1 MLSERQA
8 LMVAGGAASWPALH
22 RLARA
27 RSVCL
32 QPRGSGRARDWGGTT
47 LVLALLHSVTQLP
60 RKCGTLACVARVEMP
75 TGSFCFTS
83 RGKGGSQEAIPKVFF
98 SAQKGDRKLRF
109 SCHFFLQWAEAHE
122 KFVLVWLLFSHQPLS
137 LHPEALKKSK
147 SDGFLG
153 MLICWHKEMCWG
165 NSLPALLLFET
176 STEHLSTS
184 HLLKQNHKLHQGEV
198 SCTVPVENRGPGCST
213 KRTDFF
219 FLVDKFARAV
229 RFFFLCIFQ
238 FHAGQHLE
246 APLIPV
252 WGRGL
257 LPPLKVFLFSFIEEW
272 ASSCKPSYWFGRSLL
287 RRRNHS
293 LCFTTIKIPLTVK
306 RWHETALWGGEEPV
320 NSKEQPR
327 NVSESFQEHQSGS
340 PRVSTGTVP

>member
-1 MLSERQA
+1 
-8 LMVAGGAASWPALH
+8 MVFWECWPADTRRCAGGTVCLPWCCLKPLLNTSAHLIYLSKTTNSIKERCPALCPW
-22 RLARA
+22 R
-27 RSVCL
+27 
-32 QPRGSGRARDWGGTT
+32 T
-47 LVLALLHSVTQLP
+47 
-60 RKCGTLACVARVEMP
+60 
-75 TGSFCFTS
+75 
-83 RGKGGSQEAIPKVFF
+83 EA
-98 SAQKGDRKLRF
+98 QG
-109 SCHFFLQWAEAHE
+109 
-122 KFVLVWLLFSHQPLS
+122 
-137 LHPEALKKSK
+137 ALKK
-147 SDGFLG
+147 
-153 MLICWHKEMCWG
+153 EQ
-165 NSLPALLLFET
+165 T
-176 STEHLSTS
+176 
-184 HLLKQNHKLHQGEV
+184 
-198 SCTVPVENRGPGCST
+198 
-213 KRTDFF
+213 FF
-219 FLVDKFARAV
+219 FLVDKFARPV

-293 LCFTTIKIPLTVK
+293 LCFTTIKIPLTIK

-327 NVSESFQEHQSGS
+327 NVSESFQEHQSRS